1 MDNYVKVN
9 IKESVRERLKAAAA
23 ERGVTLADYIE
34 QLSLGSSPSFT
45 SLTPEEFK
53 IIEELEVGELPPC
66 CQKVYEDETPKKE
79 NLCKHWKKAYINYY
93 GRKILHLE
101 NSLVGGTYFDY
112 ATKYLN

>member
-1 MDNYVKVN
+1 MYVAIRVS
-9 IKESVRERLKAAAA
+9 EEAA
-23 ERGVTLADYIE
+23 EAIARRAQENHVTKSQAIIDALNNPKD
-34 QLSLGSSPSFT
+34 PSFT
-45 SLTPEEFK
+45 NLTPEEFK
-53 IIEELEVGELPPC
+53 IIDELEVGELPPC